1 MANFTAL
8 VRFALTPAL
17 FKRIRAEAQQQK
29 ISVSELI
36 RRAVERYLGES
47 NERRRILGR
56 HADLDPKKLDLLT
69 SPLVAWSPAEEQFAH
84 QVIQK
89 HFDEDR

>member
-1 MANFTAL
+1 MAKLTEL
-8 VRFALTPAL
+8 IRFALTPDL
-17 FKRIRAEAQQQK
+17 FKRIRKEAQQQK
-29 ISVSELI
+29 ITVSELI
-36 RRAVERYLGES
+36 RRAIERYLGES
-47 NERRRILGR
+47 SERRKILGR
-56 HADLDPKKLDLLT
+56 HADLDPKALNLLT

>member
-1 MANFTAL
+1 MFFL
-8 VRFALTPAL
+8 PAFYDIAVGIAYEVL
-17 FKRIRAEAQQQK
+17 KSHIPP
-29 ISVSELI
+29 IDI
-36 RRAVERYLGES
+36 IWRAVNVMIRKILHDD
-47 NERRRILGR
+47 ERRRILGR

-89 HFDEDR
+89 HFDEDG

>member
-1 MANFTAL
+1 
-8 VRFALTPAL
+8 
-17 FKRIRAEAQQQK
+17 
-29 ISVSELI
+29 
-36 RRAVERYLGES
+36 
-47 NERRRILGR
+47 
-56 HADLDPKKLDLLT
+56 LLT

>member
-1 MANFTAL
+1 M
-8 VRFALTPAL
+8 
-17 FKRIRAEAQQQK
+17 IRK
-29 ISVSELI
+29 ILHDD
-36 RRAVERYLGES
+36 
-47 NERRRILGR
+47 ERRRILGR